1 MEPDLMLTKIPTNN
15 QGQPDPAL
23 LERFAAIVRN
33 TGHKNP

>member
-1 MEPDLMLTKIPTNN
+1 MLTKIPTNN

-23 LERFAAIVRN
+23 LERFAAIVPQGGN